1 MKRFRYGWIA
11 VVAMIAAV
19 AALTFVG
26 GPDRLSP
33 DDQQARERVALRLNQ
48 VHAESAAAPAETPQ
62 PAATPSVQ
70 ITVPEPAKPEKEAGM
85 LPNEAPDVFKVNF
98 DCTNGSFV
106 VECHKDWAPLGVQRF
121 YDLVKGGYYDNSAF
135 FRVVPGF
142 VVQFGLAGD
151 PKVTAEWKNK
161 RLQDDPVKE
170 SNLPGTLTFATSGPN
185 TRTTQLFIN
194 TGANTRL
201 DTMGFAPFGKV
212 VEGMDVVKT
221 INAEY
226 GERPNQGLITAE
238 GNAYLSKNFPNIT
251 LINKAS
257 ILP

>member
-1 MKRFRYGWIA
+1 
-11 VVAMIAAV
+11 
-19 AALTFVG
+19 
-26 GPDRLSP
+26 
-33 DDQQARERVALRLNQ
+33 
-48 VHAESAAAPAETPQ
+48 
-62 PAATPSVQ
+62 
-70 ITVPEPAKPEKEAGM
+70 M
-85 LPNEAPDVFKVNF
+85 LPEEAPDVFKVKF
-98 DCTNGSFV
+98 ECSNGDFV

-121 YDLVKGGYYDNSAF
+121 YELVKSGYYDNSAF

-151 PKVTAEWKNK
+151 PVMTAAWRNK

-194 TGANTRL
+194 TGNNARL
-201 DTMGFAPFGKV
+201 DGMGFAPFAKV

-226 GERPNQGLITAE
+226 GERPDQGLITAE
-238 GNAYLSKNFPNIT
+238 GNAYVSRNFPNIT

-257 ILP
+257 FLQ